1 MRKIAKDVSTHQ
13 NWDDVLAG
21 KYEDVIPG
29 GPIFIVRI
37 CDRMYQSYCSSLKK
51 LFIGDSHIPD
61 CSKGTSILL

>member
-37 CDRMYQSYCSSLKK
+37 CNWMYQSYWSLFKMV
-51 LFIGDSHIPD
+51 FICDIHV
-61 CSKGTSILL
+61 KGTSILF